1 MRHLQRVGQMVVA
14 WANPRSSWYHRDTL
28 RGAINSALDYWLY
41 NRYYNPNGWYNE
53 IGVPRD
59 MQNILILL
67 RPHLT
72 KYQRIR
78 GLQEMDQYRI
88 NGTGSNLIWSA
99 GLGFHYR
106 ALTGDSSL
114 MWHCMDTILHEIKIT
129 TGEGIQPDYSFHMHG
144 NRLQIYSYGIV
155 FLRENINL
163 AMECKGTPWAFPPEK
178 THLLADFVLQGW
190 LWMARGIHT
199 APGTIDRSVSRKGIL
214 HAADIRDLIPRLASL
229 CPARAG
235 LNALAAR

>member
-1 MRHLQRVGQMVVA
+1 MAVA
-14 WANPRSSWYHRDTL
+14 WANPRSSWYHRVTL

-88 NGTGSNLIWSA
+88 NGTGSHLIWSA

-114 MWHCMDTILHEIKIT
+114 MRHCMDTVLHEIKIT
-129 TGEGIQPDYSFHMHG
+129 TGEDIQPDYSFHMHG

-155 FLRENINL
+155 FLQENINL
-163 AMECKGTPWAFPPEK
+163 AMECKGTPWAFPRKRPISWPI
-178 THLLADFVLQGW
+178 LYYGVVNGW
-190 LWMARGIHT
+190 Q
-199 APGTIDRSVSRKGIL
+199 
-214 HAADIRDLIPRLASL
+214 
-229 CPARAG
+229 
-235 LNALAAR
+235 